1 MSLELDEPIDDV
13 TTPSTLQRLRPLL
26 VVAGLCLG
34 VVGLVGVALLWT
46 GGDDAGPGEL
56 DDVVPAQETTEEP
69 EEDDLEDEVAEPMPV
84 VTYEIY
90 LARDPFDPVVPEPV
104 DDTTD
109 PEAPDPDDPDAP
121 DPDDP
126 DAPDPDDPDAPDP
139 DDPVA
144 PDPDDPD
151 APDPDDPDRCVG
163 DEEVV
168 CNGEVVSLLDI
179 TTENGEAVAV
189 VQVDTTV
196 YEVRAGETFA
206 QRYRLLSIDAEQ
218 VSALFGDSR
227 FTLHLGERVMK

>member
-34 VVGLVGVALLWT
+34 AVGLVGVALLWT

-56 DDVVPAQETTEEP
+56 DDVVPAQETTEET
-69 EEDDLEDEVAEPMPV
+69 EASDLEDEVAEQLPV
-84 VTYEIY
+84 VTYEVY

-126 DAPDPDDPDAPDP
+126 DAPDPDDPD
-139 DDPVA
+139 
-144 PDPDDPD
+144 
-151 APDPDDPDRCVG
+151 RCVG

-168 CNGEVVSLLDI
+168 CNGQVVSLLDI
-179 TTENGEAVAV
+179 TTENNETVAV

-196 YEVRAGETFA
+196 YEVREGETFA
-206 QRYRLLSIDAEQ
+206 ERYRLLSIDAEQ

>member
-34 VVGLVGVALLWT
+34 AVGLVGVALLWT

-139 DDPVA
+139 DDP
-144 PDPDDPD
+144 
-151 APDPDDPDRCVG
+151 DRCVG